1 MKIFYGNGL
10 RGTLAATDKCLF
22 CTEFTECDKTQYEYS
37 LTSTKIDDDGRW
49 CGKVFFRLPA
59 SLFHSDRIFLRTI
72 ENPTNPPKLGVTA
85 HSLSRGQLH
94 HDGYY
99 NEFIS
104 NVLFNTDN
112 RSINK
117 KIEAKCKNILDKV
130 AFVDIDMTDHDAIM
144 VEITADRSLIGT
156 LSSLGVYK
164 Q

>member
-1 MKIFYGNGL
+1 MEMAFAVHW
-10 RGTLAATDKCLF
+10 R
-22 CTEFTECDKTQYEYS
+22 Q
-37 LTSTKIDDDGRW
+37 LTSVYSAPSSQNVIKHSTSTVSQVPRSMMMAAGVVK
-49 CGKVFFRLPA
+49 CFFDYLRHFSILIG
-59 SLFHSDRIFLRTI
+59 FFLRTI

-85 HSLSRGQLH
+85 HSLSPGQLH

-130 AFVDIDMTDHDAIM
+130 AFVDIDMTGHDAIM